1 VNKWKSYE
9 AGRWERSDGEMGIV
23 GSKYYACGYIPV
35 DITWQRLGKLKKYN
49 SDEELPGGYLDL
61 IEELENPDDPAVI
74 KVKGMVFRNGS
85 ARFGNFW
92 VFEGY
97 ESRLSDTGD
106 YYILLLDSHGNVLEK
121 HGFTPIF
128 FETTEEHELKEI
140 DSAFFTFNIPWK
152 ESTKSIQIVDKN
164 GNVLDERVVSKG
176 KPRVEVISPKEGEV
190 FERGDAITVRWSGSD
205 PDGDS
210 LVYIVEMSKNN
221 GKWSPLTGE
230 ITDNLLKLNAD
241 QLTKGEYRFRVIASD
256 GVNTVYAVSGSFR
269 VNTPEVHVKK
279 EICGDGFCDITKE
292 NAFACPQD
300 CPTGIKDDICDA
312 IKDNRVDPD
321 CKEGVDPDD
330 PAIYEEK
337 IAERHAQANYP
348 IYGAIA
354 TFTGIII
361 LIFEIILRKF
371 RKR

>member
-1 VNKWKSYE
+1 
-9 AGRWERSDGEMGIV
+9 
-23 GSKYYACGYIPV
+23 
-35 DITWQRLGKLKKYN
+35 
-49 SDEELPGGYLDL
+49 
-61 IEELENPDDPAVI
+61 
-74 KVKGMVFRNGS
+74 
-85 ARFGNFW
+85 
-92 VFEGY
+92 
-97 ESRLSDTGD
+97 
-106 YYILLLDSHGNVLEK
+106 
-121 HGFTPIF
+121 
-128 FETTEEHELKEI
+128 
-140 DSAFFTFNIPWK
+140 
-152 ESTKSIQIVDKN
+152 VDKN

-176 KPRVEVISPKEGEV
+176 KPRVKVISPKEGEV
-190 FERGDAITVRWSGSD
+190 FEKGDTITVRWSGSD
-205 PDGDS
+205 PDGDL

-221 GKWSPLTGE
+221 GKWSSLTGE
-230 ITDNLLKLNAD
+230 IMDNLLKLNAD